1 MYTYKFKESNDP
13 QASVVETAEFTSRQR
28 REVSHGPG
36 EWSPVRLAVFRALF
50 VFFSIQIVP
59 WHFDFY
65 RQVFSINWLNPH
77 FKELLDLAIFLP
89 ELVDAPVWGGW
100 SFLNWFI
107 YGATSVIVAIVWG
120 AVDKTST
127 NYNFLEYLLRAA
139 VRYKVG
145 LGLAACG
152 FYLLFQQQ
160 MPYPSLSNLHTN
172 YGDLFAW
179 KLYFQTTAINPAY
192 QSFLG
197 FVELLAA
204 AMILFPRFV
213 TLGTGLVL
221 GFLGNVAM
229 VNLFYDV
236 GHHIYVNFLLFASA
250 YLFSQDVPKLWALL
264 AKGTRAVGE
273 KYYPAWKDLRLNTV
287 RQSLRVGTLLF
298 ILLIGIKGFL
308 LIGKPFKVPQQAGI
322 PGAYGYYIPTKFVL
336 DGKEIPYSDTD
347 PDRWQDVIF
356 ETWST
361 VSFRINRPIIAD
373 ISDGDG
379 ISTNDLERNYEV
391 AGSNGRHYFHYDID
405 QAGNQIHLRNK
416 NINHRQEK
424 WDLSYSFPTDST
436 MVLKGVNEKQQSVY
450 AELLR
455 INKKYFMYEGRRNRI
470 KL

>member
-1 MYTYKFKESNDP
+1 
-13 QASVVETAEFTSRQR
+13 
-28 REVSHGPG
+28 
-36 EWSPVRLAVFRALF
+36 
-50 VFFSIQIVP
+50 
-59 WHFDFY
+59 
-65 RQVFSINWLNPH
+65 
-77 FKELLDLAIFLP
+77 
-89 ELVDAPVWGGW
+89 LVDAPVWGGW

-308 LIGKPFKVPQQAGI
+308 LIGTPSTVPQQAGI

-391 AGSNGRHYFHYDID
+391 AGPNGRHYFHYDID

-455 INKKYFMYEGRRNRI
+455 INKKY
-470 KL
+470 

>member
-1 MYTYKFKESNDP
+1 MHTYKFKEKEQPHTPS
-13 QASVVETAEFTSRQR
+13 VETAGYLTHSPQPISFDLK
-28 REVSHGPG
+28 P
-36 EWSPVRLAVFRALF
+36 WSPIQKSVFRALF
-50 VFFSIQIVP
+50 VFFAILVIP
-59 WHFDFY
+59 WHLDFY
-65 RQVFSINWLNPH
+65 NQLFSINGWNPH
-77 FKELLDLAIFLP
+77 FKNLLDLVVYLP
-89 ELVDAPVWGGW
+89 ELMEVPKWGVW

-107 YGATSVIVAIVWG
+107 YGSTAIIVATVWG
-120 AVDKTST
+120 ALDRNST
-127 NYNFLEYLLRAA
+127 DYNFLQYLLRAA
-139 VRYKVG
+139 IRYKVG

-179 KLYFQTTAINPAY
+179 KLYFQTTAINPGY

-204 AMILFPRFV
+204 AMILIPRFV

-236 GHHIYVNFLLFASA
+236 GHHVYVNFLLLASV
-250 YLFSQDVPKLWALL
+250 YLFSYDVPRLWALL
-264 AKGTRAVGE
+264 VKGTKSIGK
-273 KYYPAWKDLRLNTV
+273 KYYPAWKQLHLNCV
-287 RQSLRVGTLLF
+287 RQGLRIAVL
-298 ILLIGIKGFL
+298 LLISLLGIKGFL
-308 LIGKPFKVPQQAGI
+308 LFGKPFKLPQQPGI

-336 DGKEIPYSDTD
+336 DGKQITYSVTD

-361 VSFRINRPIIAD
+361 MSIRINRPIMAD
-373 ISDGDG
+373 ISDGDDF
-379 ISTNDLERNYEV
+379 SSNDLDRNYEI
-391 AGSNGRHYFHYDID
+391 AGSGGRHYFHYD
-405 QAGNQIHLRNK
+405 QEGSGNWIRLQNK
-416 NINHRQEK
+416 NLHHRTEK
-424 WDLSYSFPTDST
+424 FNLTYSFPTDST
-436 MVLKGVNEKQQSVY
+436 MVLEGVNEKEQTVY

-455 INKKYFMYEGRRNRI
+455 IDKKYFMYEGRRNRI